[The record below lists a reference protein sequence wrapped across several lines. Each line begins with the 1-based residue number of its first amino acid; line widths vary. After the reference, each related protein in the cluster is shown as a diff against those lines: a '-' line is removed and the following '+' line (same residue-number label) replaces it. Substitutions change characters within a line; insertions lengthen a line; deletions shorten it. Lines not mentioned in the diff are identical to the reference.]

1 MTKKK
6 LIDERQGNT
15 CVLIIFSFETENG
28 IYASE
33 SGRPVEGYGDE
44 ESYDVNGQ
52 FSYTGPDGVV
62 YKVVYV
68 ADANGFQPQGAHLP
82 TPVPTEYPTPEAS
95 DDDDEEESYEAPEEE
110 DDDDEV
116 AAAYYQ
122 PQPQYERVIVG
133 YRPRYQ

>member
-1 MTKKK
+1 MLST
-6 LIDERQGNT
+6 RW
-15 CVLIIFSFETENG
+15 
-28 IYASE
+28 
-33 SGRPVEGYGDE
+33 
-44 ESYDVNGQ
+44 
-52 FSYTGPDGVV
+52 
-62 YKVVYV
+62 VYV

-95 DDDDEEESYEAPEEE
+95 DDDDDEERYEAPEE

-116 AAAYYQ
+116 PTAYYQ

>member
-1 MTKKK
+1 M
-6 LIDERQGNT
+6 
-15 CVLIIFSFETENG
+15 
-28 IYASE
+28 
-33 SGRPVEGYGDE
+33 EGYGDE

-95 DDDDEEESYEAPEEE
+95 DDDDEERYEAPED
-110 DDDDEV
+110 DDDDEP
-116 AAAYYQ
+116 AASYQ
-122 PQPQYERVIVG
+122 PEPQYERVIVG